1 MTRQLYQLPSS
12 TREKEPRYEDMSDR
26 GFQEAMQD
34 GELVEEL
41 MRAVLEERDEDLP
54 DQIFL
59 ADLPQI
65 PEEQWYQ
72 PIGLIVGRCQ
82 GPVRNTREV
91 EINTSDQSVV
101 FKRPKSTQ
109 FVRVTLEDGRDAME
123 RYDPKRHG
131 PWLDIPD
138 IGLTP
143 SQLLDNLYGFGETV
157 IDQG

>member
-26 GFQEAMQD
+26 GFQEAMED
-34 GELVEEL
+34 G
-41 MRAVLEERDEDLP
+41 DEDLP

-109 FVRVTLEDGRDAME
+109 FVRVTLE
-123 RYDPKRHG
+123 
-131 PWLDIPD
+131 
-138 IGLTP
+138 
-143 SQLLDNLYGFGETV
+143 
-157 IDQG
+157 